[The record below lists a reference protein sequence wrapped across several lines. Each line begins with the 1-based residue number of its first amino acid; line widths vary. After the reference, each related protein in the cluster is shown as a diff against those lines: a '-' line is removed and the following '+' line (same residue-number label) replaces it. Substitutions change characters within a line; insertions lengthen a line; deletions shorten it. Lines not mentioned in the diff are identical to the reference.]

1 MSEDRENASQ
11 GLKREDL
18 NREGLA
24 TLDIENREKWNV
36 VTLGGQ
42 IVIDARDK
50 STPQRPKGW
59 TDRGELAKLE
69 AIVLE
74 VRTAFVKG
82 KNMDLALL
90 NKMRELGFDVKE
102 AMVIG
107 KVPEHWK
114 PTNDISRQFV
124 RRR

>member
-1 MSEDRENASQ
+1 MSEDEEKASQ
-11 GLKREDL
+11 GFKKEDL

-24 TLDIENREKWNV
+24 TLDIENKEEWNV
-36 VTLGGQ
+36 VRLGGQ

-50 STPQRPKGW
+50 PTPQRPKGY

-69 AIVLE
+69 AIFQE
-74 VRTAFVKG
+74 VRTAFASG
-82 KNMDLALL
+82 ENMNIALL
-90 NKMRELGFDVKE
+90 NKMRKLGFDVKE

-107 KVPEHWK
+107 KAPEHWK